1 MRDESSQIVR
11 LSTRDVAPAD
21 SLSYASWIL
30 DAALAPFPLQ
40 PGDPGNNR
48 ERQVRWSLNRPAD
61 HRTGARLSGGVY
73 VRDKSK

>member
-30 DAALAPFPLQ
+30 DSAQSQENRGPRGTQHPFADSAACYFLQ
-40 PGDPGNNR
+40 
-48 ERQVRWSLNRPAD
+48 
-61 HRTGARLSGGVY
+61 GV
-73 VRDKSK
+73 